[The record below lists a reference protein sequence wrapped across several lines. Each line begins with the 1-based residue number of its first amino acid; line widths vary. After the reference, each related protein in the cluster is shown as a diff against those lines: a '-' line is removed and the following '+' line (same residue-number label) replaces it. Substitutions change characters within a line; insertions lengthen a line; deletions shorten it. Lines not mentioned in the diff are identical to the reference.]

1 MVASVKERRTRIL
14 LTLYLLGCDKSHN
27 IFSSPI
33 KKIFSLPADSPRSRG
48 TIRQMLNDKVIEKDE
63 TGVYRITE
71 VGLKELSLSF
81 PYVRFSVFEWD
92 GKFRI
97 VSYEIPEK
105 KRALRDSLRREV
117 AGWGLGPWH
126 RSFWLTPH
134 PIIEDMDRLTR
145 ATAWAE
151 YIQVFEGLPVLG
163 DQKLLLEKVWELSK
177 LEERYKKLFK
187 DWHAIL
193 SEQTT
198 DKEMKLKLIV
208 NKYIEVLKDDPGLP
222 KQLLGQHWIGFE
234 AYDIFVEMRNILL

>member
-1 MVASVKERRTRIL
+1 MG
-14 LTLYLLGCDKSHN
+14 YDKSHN
-27 IFSSPI
+27 IFAPQV

-48 TIRQMLNDKVIEKDE
+48 TIRQMLTDRVIEKDE
-63 TGVYRITE
+63 TGVYTITE
-71 VGLKELSLSF
+71 AGLKELSLSF

-134 PIIEDMDRLTR
+134 PIIAELDRLTR
-145 ATAWAE
+145 GTAWAE
-151 YIQVFEGLPVLG
+151 YIQVFEGSPVLG
-163 DQKLLLEKVWELSK
+163 EQKLLLEKVWELSK

-187 DWHAIL
+187 DWHSIL
-193 SEQTT
+193 SEEAREKD
-198 DKEMKLKLIV
+198 DKMKAIV
-208 NKYIEVLKDDPGLP
+208 EKYIEILKDDPGLP